1 MQGRHAAA
9 RARAHTQGIPRIGR
23 FALVCKAF
31 RAMTA
36 QLHALG
42 VFVVPDAT
50 APEATIAQALAADA
64 AGLDIVALQD
74 HPYQHR
80 FFDTWTLM
88 PYLAARTERVRLVP
102 DVSNLPLRP
111 PAMLAKAAASLD
123 VLSGG
128 RLELGL
134 GAGGFWDAIA
144 AMGGPR
150 RSGKESVDALEE
162 AIAILRAFWSDER
175 SISFEGSY
183 YSVSGLHPGPKPVH
197 DIGIWLGAYGP
208 RMLRITGQSADG
220 WLPSLGSRMLSPEDV
235 PARQAAVDE
244 AARAAGRDP
253 SEIERAV
260 NVMSLDGGAEQLAR
274 IVADLGFTTVLV
286 GVPEDDPVGFVRR
299 LGEDVA
305 PRLRTL
311 LG

>member
-1 MQGRHAAA
+1 
-9 RARAHTQGIPRIGR
+9 
-23 FALVCKAF
+23 
-31 RAMTA
+31 MTG

-50 APEATIAQALAADA
+50 NPATTIDQALAADA

-74 HPYQHR
+74 HPYQRR

-88 PYLAARTERVRLVP
+88 PYLAARTERVRFVP

-123 VLSGG
+123 LLSGG

-144 AMGGPR
+144 AMGGPKH
-150 RSGKESVDALEE
+150 SGKESVDALEE
-162 AIAILRAFWSDER
+162 AIAIIRAFWSGER
-175 SISFEGSY
+175 SIALEGSY
-183 YSVSGLHPGPKPVH
+183 YSVSGLHPGPAPAH
-197 DIGIWLGAYGP
+197 RIGIWLGAYGP
-208 RMLRITGQSADG
+208 RMLRITGAKADG
-220 WLPSLGSRMLSPEDV
+220 WLPSLGSTMTPEDV

-253 SEIERAV
+253 AEIERAV
-260 NVMSLDGGAEQLAR
+260 NVMAPSADPDELAR
-274 IVADLGFTTVLV
+274 IVSGLGFTTLLV
-286 GVPEDDPVGFVRR
+286 GVPDDDPVGFVRR

-305 PRLRTL
+305 PRVREL

>member
-1 MQGRHAAA
+1 EAA
-9 RARAHTQGIPRIGR
+9 RLDDLR
-23 FALVCKAF
+23 
-31 RAMTA
+31 
-36 QLHALG
+36 
-42 VFVVPDAT
+42 
-50 APEATIAQALAADA
+50 ALARRADEL
-64 AGLDIVALQD
+64 GLDLVGIQD
-74 HPYQHR
+74 HPYQRR

-88 PYLAARTERVRLVP
+88 AFLAARTERVRFVP

-150 RSGKESVDALEE
+150 RSGPESVDALEE
-162 AIAILRAFWSDER
+162 AIAILRAFWSGER
-175 SISFEGSY
+175 SVSFDGEH
-183 YSVSGLHPGPKPVH
+183 YSVSGLQPGPAPAH

-208 RMLRITGQSADG
+208 RMLRVTGAKADG
-220 WLPSLGSRMLSPEDV
+220 WLPSLGERMLAWDDV

-244 AARAAGRDP
+244 AARAAGRSP
-253 SEIERAV
+253 SDVERAV
-260 NVMSLDGGAEQLAR
+260 NVMDADADPERLAR
-274 IVADLGFTTVLV
+274 IVSELGFTTLLV
-286 GVPEDDPVGFVRR
+286 GVPDDDPVGFVRR
-299 LGEDVA
+299 LGEEVA
-305 PRLRTL
+305 PRVRAL